1 LCTSQ
6 SEFSF
11 IINIHTVT
19 NKTVAVHDGMAVSAA
34 VNLQLY
40 G

>member
-1 LCTSQ
+1 M
-6 SEFSF
+6 
-11 IINIHTVT
+11 INIHTVT
-19 NKTVAVHDGMAVSAA
+19 SKMVAVHNGMAVSAA

>member
-1 LCTSQ
+1 M
-6 SEFSF
+6 
-11 IINIHTVT
+11 INIHTVT
-19 NKTVAVHDGMAVSAA
+19 NKMVEVHDGMTTSAA